1 MKKLSLL
8 KIGNLY
14 EGWWLDNSRE
24 KMNIFW
30 LESGEQVSLS
40 CFVLLEKKRSKKA
53 SIMFIFILSLLEFN
67 FLLLKRIK

>member
-40 CFVLLEKKRSKKA
+40 CFVLLEKKRSKKVTV
-53 SIMFIFILSLLEFN
+53 FPN
-67 FLLLKRIK
+67 TKKD